1 MTVLAEPSPALLQ
14 AAVDPNVVVIRQGI
28 ALLAALGEEPYTR
41 RLPLC
46 YNASVGGHIRHII
59 EHYQSF
65 LDGLTTGEID
75 YEKRA
80 RDPRIEGSAAFANEI
95 LAGIIA
101 QLRGVVDR
109 PPANRELHYCAETS
123 TATTTSTSILR
134 ELEFLL
140 SHTIHHYALIA
151 VMARLQGCEPPAEF
165 GIAPSTL
172 KFQQSQA
179 QCAR

>member
-1 MTVLAEPSPALLQ
+1 MTAPAQPRLSPLQ
-14 AAVDPNVVVIRQGI
+14 SAIDANLIVIRQGI
-28 ALLAALGEEPYTR
+28 ALLEALGEERFTP

-65 LDGLTTGEID
+65 LRGLAEGDID
-75 YEKRA
+75 YEKRP
-80 RDPRIEGSAAFANEI
+80 RDARIEGSAAH
-95 LAGIIA
+95 AGEVLTGIAA
-101 QLRGVVDR
+101 QLEIFADR
-109 PPANRELHYCAETS
+109 LTNHDLHYCSETS
-123 TATTTSTSILR
+123 TGVATPTSVLR

-140 SHTIHHYALIA
+140 SHTIHHYALVA

-172 KFQQSQA
+172 RFQRAQA
-179 QCAR
+179 